1 MFDLDAARSGEEVDV
16 CALARE
22 FLSCGPRGVDVSFDD
37 SMFLLRHPAPHNH
50 GRESVERIRYNLFL
64 VFHVFP
70 RMLR

>member
-1 MFDLDAARSGEEVDV
+1 
-16 CALARE
+16 
-22 FLSCGPRGVDVSFDD
+22 
-37 SMFLLRHPAPHNH
+37 MFLLRHPAPHNH